1 MKYLA
6 NVFTFKSGQRS
17 SGVHLG
23 HVGTLGIV
31 DEAIEPVGHSGA
43 VTADGWCCCVDLGAV
58 VACRVHS
65 PALVADLLE
74 G

>member
-17 SGVHLG
+17 LGVHLG

-43 VTADGWCCCVDLGAV
+43 APVDG
-58 VACRVHS
+58 
-65 PALVADLLE
+65 
-74 G
+74 